1 MRPIRPVLV
10 ALVVGGLVA
19 AGCGAQG
26 QPATPAATPTGPT
39 TPPASAPATT
49 SPGPGATA
57 GQPARTAS
65 TVPADRVSDPQ
76 VAADRLLQ
84 AWMRGDRAAA
94 GRLTSQAV
102 VDRLFSESPPAQP
115 PQTLPCRLADPATF
129 VCSYPLAP
137 RAELTM
143 IVEGG
148 ASAGYGVSGVE
159 FGD

>member
-10 ALVVGGLVA
+10 ALVLGGLVA

-26 QPATPAATPTGPT
+26 QPATPATTPTDPT
-39 TPPASAPATT
+39 TPPASAPTTT

-57 GQPARTAS
+57 KQPARTAS
-65 TVPADRVSDPQ
+65 TVLGDRISDPQ

-94 GRLTSQAV
+94 GRLASQAV
-102 VDRLFSESPPAQP
+102 VDRLFSEPPPAQSP
-115 PQTLPCRLADPATF
+115 ETLPCRLADAATF
-129 VCSYPLAP
+129 VCSYPLAQ

-159 FGD
+159 LGD